1 MKHRK
6 NWKTSFK
13 MTINIYLSIITLNV
27 NGLKAPIKGH
37 RVADW
42 VEKQEPTIFCL
53 QEAQSKGSFKSKVRG

>member
-27 NGLKAPIKGH
+27 NGLNAPIKRQ
-37 RVADW
+37 RVTDW
-42 VEKQEPTIFCL
+42 IQKKKRKRAHNMLPTRDPFR
-53 QEAQSKGSFKSKVRG
+53 AKDT